1 MLVLDSV
8 LVCLSPRVRTGSN
21 TQAHGFKQPSD
32 ESSFVMFFCLRMDA
46 DRMGCGCWK
55 SCGTGRAVGTGTA
68 VGPCGQEGLWGQDGL
83 WVQEGLWGLEVL
95 RGSKGCGDL
104 KAVGPF
110 DRLSC

>member
-1 MLVLDSV
+1 M
-8 LVCLSPRVRTGSN
+8 
-21 TQAHGFKQPSD
+21 
-32 ESSFVMFFCLRMDA
+32 
-46 DRMGCGCWK
+46 
-55 SCGTGRAVGTGTA
+55 GTGTA